1 MLFRSGELTGAAGLG
16 IRTRIFTR
24 MNLHLMLMAEYG
36 QGLFLNTDP
45 TDGGYTKNDP
55 YVENSFQS
63 TFMIGITF

>member
-45 TDGGYTKNDP
+45 PMEDIRR
-55 YVENSFQS
+55 
-63 TFMIGITF
+63 MIHTLKTHSSQLL